1 MWTKLKLE
9 FYVYKEGRGSEQWE
23 GRVDRDGH
31 VAGAG
36 ARIVDGVE
44 WWYGNTIC
52 GWTEELVEVLNMPR
66 LQSLQ
71 QLTLSFYFMGEI
83 FWQDCMDFL
92 QLVSDV
98 APSVKKLSWQEGS
111 ITVTPNPTPV
121 DKLAQQLVAKL
132 VKFEEV
138 HFSSPFYEDYPH
150 YFFPHERPPRFGNG
164 INAAIHR
171 ALAAASEDSR
181 LKVLTL
187 SGNEPSH
194 SEALVEA
201 RKKLIVNLVR
211 R

>member
-1 MWTKLKLE
+1 
-9 FYVYKEGRGSEQWE
+9 
-23 GRVDRDGH
+23 
-31 VAGAG
+31 
-36 ARIVDGVE
+36 
-44 WWYGNTIC
+44 
-52 GWTEELVEVLNMPR
+52 MPR

-92 QLVSDV
+92 QLVSDF
-98 APSVKKLSWQEGS
+98 APSVKKLSWQEGP

-171 ALAAASEDSR
+171 ALAAASYDGEDSR

-187 SGNEPSH
+187 CNSEPSH

-201 RKKLIVNLVR
+201 RKKLTVNLDR

>member
-1 MWTKLKLE
+1 M
-9 FYVYKEGRGSEQWE
+9 
-23 GRVDRDGH
+23 
-31 VAGAG
+31 
-36 ARIVDGVE
+36 IVDGVE

-98 APSVKKLSWQEGS
+98 APSVKKLSWQEGP
-111 ITVTPNPTPV
+111 ITVTPNPTHV

-164 INAAIHR
+164 INSAILR
-171 ALAAASEDSR
+171 ALPAAMDEDGSE

-187 SGNEPSH
+187 HCQAFYNP
-194 SEALVEA
+194 ADLAEA
-201 RKKLIVNLVR
+201 RKKLTVNMI
-211 R
+211 